1 MTGLRDALAQGAR
14 RLSAAGIESARIEA
28 RVLLAAATGMS
39 ADEVAT
45 SSRKLAP
52 AQLAQFESFIARRQT
67 REPSAYITGMRE
79 FWSLPFA
86 VGPGVLIPRPE
97 TETLVE
103 EALRTFPDGSALL
116 RMLDLGT
123 GSGCIL
129 ISALTEFPNAV
140 GVGLDRSEIALG
152 FAARNAERLG
162 VSSRTELRLSDWSG
176 EIDGRFD
183 AIFSNPPYIAAG
195 DIPRLDADVV
205 AYEPHGALD
214 GGADGLEA
222 YRTLG
227 PRIRSALNPDGWAF
241 VELGAGQAAAVK
253 TIFES
258 SGLEVGRIAPDLLGI
273 ERCIAATRRA

>member
-103 EALRTFPDGSALL
+103 EALRTFPDRSAPL

-129 ISALTEFPNAV
+129 ISALTEFPNAG

-152 FAARNAERLG
+152 FAARNAERRG
-162 VSSRTELRLSDWSG
+162 VSARTELRLSDWSG

-195 DIPRLDADVV
+195 DIPRLDADVA

-258 SGLEVGRIAPDLLGI
+258 SGLEVGRIAPDLSGI

>member
-1 MTGLRDALAQGAR
+1 VTGLRDALAQGAR